1 MAVAVIAAFLH
12 QLMRRDG
19 RPRLTESVAATIS
32 GLAVIASGV
41 ALAPLP
47 HVLGGDDAL
56 AAAMA
61 GLGLGAL
68 ADPLIGVRRV
78 RQWALFVAMVLG
90 GAAGLTVALLAG
102 SHSTAP
108 AALLGL
114 MAAAVS
120 HASRRV
126 LAVLPA
132 AASHRAQLAM
142 AASSSLIVGVVA
154 YVIVRYFIA

>member
-1 MAVAVIAAFLH
+1 
-12 QLMRRDG
+12 
-19 RPRLTESVAATIS
+19 
-32 GLAVIASGV
+32 
-41 ALAPLP
+41 
-47 HVLGGDDAL
+47 
-56 AAAMA
+56 
-61 GLGLGAL
+61 
-68 ADPLIGVRRV
+68 
-78 RQWALFVAMVLG
+78 
-90 GAAGLTVALLAG
+90 
-102 SHSTAP
+102 
-108 AALLGL
+108 